1 MAIKP
6 ILLFL
11 QKGFITHKY
20 FLKMEQNKLNTAKH
34 EHITYNTEEL
44 GFTILG
50 GVRLEGL
57 DRMRVTLKIE
67 VINRK
72 FNHYINNP
80 EIANL
85 AIRHS
90 IDLYNDTQVEKLIRR
105 TADKLEVG
113 TTNLTKSIAEI
124 TNQLENYRLAQIEAQ
139 QKTRDK
145 RKPLTEAEHTTAQAF
160 LSAPELMQRTSDAI
174 EQSGLI
180 GEKSN
185 ALLMYT
191 IFTSRKR
198 EYPLHIV
205 SLGNSGI
212 GKTYLQEKVS
222 ELIPEEDK
230 EEITSLSENAFYYFG
245 KTELKNKLILIEDLD
260 GALSSLFP
268 LRELQSKKRI
278 TKRISMKD
286 NKGNTKT
293 ISVTVEG
300 PICVAG
306 CTTHESIYEDNAN
319 RSFLI
324 YLDESKE
331 QDELI
336 MQRQRAQSAGILN
349 VQAERE
355 IKQLIQNCQRI
366 LQPISVRNPYAEKLK
381 LPSEVFKPRRTN
393 SHYLQFI
400 EAITFYHQYQRE
412 QKADQATGEIYIETT
427 IEDIEEANKLIKEIL
442 LRKSDELNTACR
454 RHFEYIK
461 AHLKTE
467 GKTAFT
473 RKEIRQALRID
484 PSSQKRYMLKLL
496 QNNYV
501 KTNTDKKVKGHVYEV
516 VSYEEYETLKNSIST
531 VLDEILKQLKE
542 DKKNL
547 IESEKLNSS
556 TTVHNASEPIKPAKR
571 KAKNTTVQKFSEKN
585 NSTKIINP

>member
-1 MAIKP
+1 
-6 ILLFL
+6 
-11 QKGFITHKY
+11 
-20 FLKMEQNKLNTAKH
+20 METQLNTEKH
-34 EHITYNTEEL
+34 DHITYNTEEL
-44 GFTILG
+44 GFAILG
-50 GVRLEGL
+50 GIRLEGL

-85 AIRHS
+85 AIRHN
-90 IDLYNDTQVEKLIRR
+90 IDLYNDTQVEKLIRK
-105 TADKLEVG
+105 TADKLEIG
-113 TTNLTKSIAEI
+113 TTAIATSIADI
-124 TNQLENYRLAQIEAQ
+124 TNQLEQYRLQQIEAQ
-139 QKTRDK
+139 EKIKDK
-145 RKPLTEAEHTTAQAF
+145 RKTLTAAEHTAAKNF
-160 LSAPELMQRTSDAI
+160 LSAPDLMQRTSQAI
-174 EQSGLI
+174 EQSGLV
-180 GEKSN
+180 GEKNN

-198 EYPLHIV
+198 EHPLHIV

-222 ELIPEEDK
+222 ELIPEEEK

-278 TKRISMKD
+278 TKRISIKD

-300 PICVAG
+300 PISVAG

-331 QDELI
+331 QDERI
-336 MQRQRAQSAGILN
+336 MQRQRKASAGLIN
-349 VQAERE
+349 TAEE
-355 IKQLIQNCQRI
+355 NKIKTLMQNSQRI
-366 LQPISVRNPYAEKLK
+366 LQPVSVRNPFAEKLK
-381 LPSEVFKPRRTN
+381 LPTEVFKPRRSN

-412 QKADQATGEIYIETT
+412 QKADKATGEIYIETT
-427 IEDIEEANKLIKEIL
+427 LEDIEEANKLIKETL

-467 GKTAFT
+467 GKSSFT
-473 RKEIRQALRID
+473 RKEIRGALRID
-484 PSSQKRYMLKLL
+484 PSSQKRYMLKLS
-496 QNNYV
+496 QNNYIRTV
-501 KTNTDKKVKGHVYEV
+501 TDKKVKGHVYEV
-516 VSYEEYETLKNSIST
+516 VSYEEYETLKNSISS
-531 VLDEILKQLKE
+531 VLDEILTQLKALSPLRRDGE
-542 DKKNL
+542 
-547 IESEKLNSS
+547 ELNSS
-556 TTVHNASEPIKPAKR
+556 TMVQSISEPLKPSKR
-571 KAKNTTVQKFSEKN
+571 KAKSTTVQKFSDKNNTIEKN
-585 NSTKIINP
+585 EV

>member
-1 MAIKP
+1 
-6 ILLFL
+6 
-11 QKGFITHKY
+11 
-20 FLKMEQNKLNTAKH
+20 METAAQLNTEKP

-44 GFTILG
+44 GFTVLG
-50 GVRLEGL
+50 GIRLEGL

-72 FNHYINNP
+72 FKHYVNNP

-85 AIRHS
+85 AIRHN
-90 IDLYNDTQVEKLIRR
+90 IDLYNDTQVDKLIRK

-113 TTNLTKSIAEI
+113 TTAIAKSIADI
-124 TNQLENYRLAQIEAQ
+124 TNQLEIYRLQKIEEQ
-139 QKTRDK
+139 EKTQDK
-145 RKPLTEAEHTTAQAF
+145 RKVLTPEEHTAAKEF
-160 LSAPELMQRTSDAI
+160 LSAENLMKRTAEAI
-174 EQSGLI
+174 QKSGVV
-180 GEKSN
+180 GEENN

-198 EYPLHIV
+198 EHPLHII
-205 SLGNSGI
+205 SLGSSGM

-222 ELIPEEDK
+222 ELIPDEDK

-278 TKRISMKD
+278 TKRISIKD

-306 CTTHESIYEDNAN
+306 CTTHETIYEDNAN

-331 QDELI
+331 QDERI
-336 MQRQRAQSAGILN
+336 MQRQRAQSAGLINL
-349 VQAERE
+349 QAERE
-355 IKQLIQNCQRI
+355 IKNLMQNCQRI
-366 LQPISVRNPYAEKLK
+366 LQPITIINPFAEYLK
-381 LPSEVFKPRRTN
+381 LPVEVFKPRRTN
-393 SHYLQFI
+393 THYLAFI

-412 QKADQATGEIYIETT
+412 QKADETTGEVYIETT
-427 IEDIEEANKLIKEIL
+427 LEDIEEANKLIKEIL

-454 RHFEYIK
+454 RYFEYLK
-461 AHLKTE
+461 AFLKAE
-467 GKTAFT
+467 NKTTFT
-473 RKEIRQALRID
+473 SKEARQALKVNH
-484 PSSQKRYMLKLL
+484 SNQKRYMLQLL
-496 QNNYV
+496 QNNYI
-501 KTNTDKKVKGHVYEV
+501 KKSTGTKAKGYHYEI

-531 VLDEILKQLKE
+531 VLDDILNKLKKLSPFGK
-542 DKKNL
+542 DGK
-547 IESEKLNSS
+547 KLNSS
-556 TTVHNASEPIKPAKR
+556 VVVQSQNEPLKPNRR
-571 KAKNTTVQKFSEKN
+571 KPKTKEVQKFTDGHTSIEN
-585 NSTKIINP
+585 

>member
-1 MAIKP
+1 
-6 ILLFL
+6 
-11 QKGFITHKY
+11 
-20 FLKMEQNKLNTAKH
+20 MENKLNTQKP

-44 GFTILG
+44 GFTVLG
-50 GVRLEGL
+50 GIRLEGL

-72 FNHYINNP
+72 FKHYVNNP

-85 AIRHS
+85 AIRHN
-90 IDLYNDTQVEKLIRR
+90 IDLYNDTQVDKLIRK

-113 TTNLTKSIAEI
+113 TTAIATSIAEI
-124 TNQLENYRLAQIEAQ
+124 TNQLEQYRLLQIEEQEKIQDKRKILTIEEHTEAQ
-139 QKTRDK
+139 Q
-145 RKPLTEAEHTTAQAF
+145 F
-160 LSAPELMQRTSDAI
+160 LSAPELMKRTSEAI
-174 EQSGLI
+174 KQSGII
-180 GEKSN
+180 GEENN

-198 EYPLHIV
+198 EHPLHVV
-205 SLGNSGI
+205 SLGSSGT

-222 ELIPEEDK
+222 ELIPDEDK

-278 TKRISMKD
+278 TKRISIKD

-306 CTTHESIYEDNAN
+306 CTTHETIYEDNAN

-331 QDELI
+331 QDERI
-336 MQRQRAQSAGILN
+336 MQRQRAQSAGLLN

-355 IKQLIQNCQRI
+355 IKTLMQNCQRI
-366 LQPISVRNPYAEKLK
+366 LQPISVRNPYAEYLK
-381 LPSEVFKPRRTN
+381 LPTEVFKPRRTN
-393 SHYLQFI
+393 THYLAFI

-412 QKADQATGEIYIETT
+412 QQADEQSGEIYIETT
-427 IEDIEEANKLIKEIL
+427 LTDIEEANKLIKEIL

-454 RHFEYIK
+454 RYFEYLK
-461 AHLKTE
+461 AFLKTE
-467 GKTAFT
+467 AKTAFT
-473 RKEIRQALRID
+473 AKEARQALKTKHGN
-484 PSSQKRYMLKLL
+484 QKRYMLQLL
-496 QNNYV
+496 LNNYI
-501 KTNTDKKVKGHVYEV
+501 KKSSDNKLKGYYYEV

-531 VLDEILKQLKE
+531 VLDDTLERLKE

-547 IESEKLNSS
+547 IEQNKMNSS
-556 TTVHNASEPIKPAKR
+556 LTVHSQNEPLKVNKR
-571 KAKNTTVQKFSEKN
+571 KEKEPTVQKFNKKDNSIQKN
-585 NSTKIINP
+585 TK

>member
-1 MAIKP
+1 
-6 ILLFL
+6 
-11 QKGFITHKY
+11 
-20 FLKMEQNKLNTAKH
+20 MEQKPQLNIQKH
-34 EHITYNTEEL
+34 EHITYNTEEI
-44 GFTILG
+44 GFAILG
-50 GVRLEGL
+50 GIRLDGL

-72 FNHYINNP
+72 FEHYINNP
-80 EIANL
+80 EIASL
-85 AIRHS
+85 AIRHN
-90 IDLYNDTQVEKLIRR
+90 IDLYNDTQVEKLIRK

-113 TTNLTKSIAEI
+113 TTSIATSIADI
-124 TNQLENYRLAQIEAQ
+124 TNQLEAYRLLMLESSKLESLKVA
-139 QKTRDK
+139 
-145 RKPLTEAEHTTAQAF
+145 KPLTEEESRSAIEF
-160 LSAPELMQRTSDAI
+160 LSQANLMYRTSEAI
-174 EQSGLI
+174 EQSGVI
-180 GEKSN
+180 GEKNN

-198 EYPLHIV
+198 EHPLHIV
-205 SLGNSGI
+205 SLGNSGT
-212 GKTYLQEKVS
+212 GKTYLQEKVA
-222 ELIPEEDK
+222 ELIPDEDK

-306 CTTHESIYEDNAN
+306 CTTHETIYEDNAN

-336 MQRQRAQSAGILN
+336 MQRQRAQSAGTLN
-349 VQAERE
+349 IQIERD
-355 IKQLIQNCQRI
+355 IKNLMQNCQRI
-366 LQPISVRNPYAEKLK
+366 LQPISIRNPFAEHLK
-381 LPSEVFKPRRTN
+381 LPPEVFKPRRTN
-393 SHYLQFI
+393 THYLAFI
-400 EAITFYHQYQRE
+400 EAITFYHQYQRTQQADE
-412 QKADQATGEIYIETT
+412 QSGEIYIETSLQ
-427 IEDIEEANKLIKEIL
+427 DIEEANKLIKEIL

-454 RHFEYIK
+454 RYFEYLK
-461 AHLKTE
+461 AYLKTE
-467 GKTAFT
+467 SKTAFT
-473 RKEIRQALRID
+473 AKEVRNALRTNH
-484 PSSQKRYMLKLL
+484 SNQKRYMLQLL
-496 QNNYV
+496 ENNYI
-501 KTNTDKKVKGHVYEV
+501 KKSTGDKAKGFNYEI

-531 VLDEILKQLKE
+531 VLDDILNKLKN

-547 IESEKLNSS
+547 TEQKEVNSS
-556 TTVHNASEPIKPAKR
+556 QVVQSQNEPLKANKRNAKKEQ
-571 KAKNTTVQKFSEKN
+571 VQKFTESN
-585 NSTKIINP
+585 NSTEKNEA